1 MESSVDRSQKRK
13 KFPVLSDKR
22 VFRTSSWVSDAGP
35 LTFSGGV
42 DPGRCV
48 GERRLPKSALTI
60 RADTPYMAEK
70 FRRRVRLPEG
80 WRRRIGKGEKT
91 SGWMKMAIEK
101 MRTRFAPSPT
111 GFLHIGGARTA
122 LFNWLYTRRH
132 EGTFVLR
139 IEDTDQARSTE
150 ASTRAILDAM
160 TWLGLNWDEGPY
172 FQAERVDIHRQMV
185 QKLID
190 EGKAY
195 FCTCTPEELD
205 AKRKKALAEGRKPKY
220 DGTCR
225 ERGLT
230 RSADSVVR
238 FRSPEVGTTV
248 MHDLIKGDISFN
260 NEELDDLIIERADG
274 YPTYNFAV
282 VVDDAQMGITHVIR
296 GDDHVNN
303 TPKQI
308 QIYEALGYEVP
319 LFGHVPMI
327 LGSDKARLSK
337 RHGAT
342 SVMAYQEMGYL
353 PEALVNYLVRLG
365 WSHGDQEIFSMEE
378 LIGFFALEAVG
389 KSAAVFNP
397 DKLLWLN
404 QHYIMDYP
412 PERLIEVVRPFWEQ
426 RGFDTSNAMFV
437 AKVVSDLRARAK
449 TLVEMADSGAFYFLE
464 EVPYDPEAA
473 AKFLTPEYA
482 GHLEA
487 VAQRLPALEDYTKD
501 GLEQFL
507 RALAEER
514 GTKLKW
520 IAQTLRVALTGRT
533 VSPGID
539 EVMVTLGKERTIRK
553 IQAAVARI
561 GTAV

>member
-1 MESSVDRSQKRK
+1 MTDK
-13 KFPVLSDKR
+13 K
-22 VFRTSSWVSDAGP
+22 
-35 LTFSGGV
+35 
-42 DPGRCV
+42 
-48 GERRLPKSALTI
+48 I
-60 RADTPYMAEK
+60 
-70 FRRRVRLPEG
+70 
-80 WRRRIGKGEKT
+80 
-91 SGWMKMAIEK
+91 
-101 MRTRFAPSPT
+101 RTRFAPSPT

-132 EGTFVLR
+132 GGTFVLR

-150 ASTRAILDAM
+150 ESTRAILDAM

-172 FQAERVDIHRQMV
+172 FQAERVNIHQEMV

-195 FCTCTPEELD
+195 HCTCSPKELEG
-205 AKRKKALAEGRKPKY
+205 KRKKALAEGRKPKY

-225 ERGLT
+225 DRGLA

-238 FRSPEVGTTV
+238 FRGPETGMTI
-248 MHDLIKGDISFN
+248 MHDLIKGNISFN

-308 QIYEALGYEVP
+308 QIYEALGCEVP

-365 WSHGDQEIFSMEE
+365 WSHGDQEIFQMDE
-378 LIGFFALEAVG
+378 LVREFSLESVG

-397 DKLLWLN
+397 EKLLWLN
-404 QHYIMDYP
+404 QHYIMAYP
-412 PERLIEVVRPFWEQ
+412 EERLVGAMLPFWEK
-426 RGFDTSNAMFV
+426 RGFNASDGRFI
-437 AKVVSDLRARAK
+437 AKVVWDLRTRSK
-449 TLVEMADSGAFYFLE
+449 TLVEMADASSFYFQE
-464 EVPYDPEAA
+464 EVEYDREAA
-473 AKFLTPEYA
+473 GKFLTPEYA
-482 GHLEA
+482 GHLRA
-487 VAQRLPALEDYTKD
+487 VAERVPGLGDYTKD
-501 GLEQFL
+501 GLENLL
-507 RALAEER
+507 RSLAEER

-520 IAQTLRVALTGRT
+520 IAQALRVALTGKT

-539 EVMVTLGKERTIRK
+539 EVMVTLGKEQVVRR
-553 IQAAVARI
+553 IQRAVAQI
-561 GTAV
+561 GTAD

>member
-1 MESSVDRSQKRK
+1 MAVTVPLQKGEAAK
-13 KFPVLSDKR
+13 VGKA
-22 VFRTSSWVSDAGP
+22 AG
-35 LTFSGGV
+35 
-42 DPGRCV
+42 R
-48 GERRLPKSALTI
+48 GERT
-60 RADTPYMAEK
+60 D
-70 FRRRVRLPEG
+70 G
-80 WRRRIGKGEKT
+80 WV
-91 SGWMKMAIEK
+91 KMAIEKK

-122 LFNWLYTRRH
+122 LFNWLYTRRN

-139 IEDTDQARSTE
+139 IEDTDQTRSTE

-160 TWLGLNWDEGPY
+160 NWLGLNWDEGPY

-225 ERGLT
+225 ERGLR

-238 FRSPEVGTTV
+238 FRAPEVGTTV
-248 MHDLIKGDISFN
+248 MHDLIKGNISFS

-327 LGSDKARLSK
+327 LGADKARLSK

-342 SVMAYQEMGYL
+342 SVMAYQEMGFL

-378 LIGFFALEAVG
+378 LVRFFSLEAVG

-404 QHYIMDYP
+404 QHYIMAYSL
-412 PERLIEVVRPFWEQ
+412 ERLVELVRPFWERQ
-426 RGFDTSNAMFV
+426 GFDTSDLKFV
-437 AKVVSDLRARAK
+437 TKVVADLRSRAK

-464 EVPYDPEAA
+464 EVPYEAEAA

-482 GHLEA
+482 GHLET
-487 VAQRLPALEDYTKD
+487 VAQRIPALEDYTKD
-501 GLEQFL
+501 GLEKFL

-520 IAQTLRVALTGRT
+520 IAQALRVALTGRT

-553 IQAAVARI
+553 IKAAIARI
-561 GTAV
+561 EAAG